1 MIFCYSAMNGL
12 SINSF
17 GRVRPCCVVTSMRTL
32 TGTPGVTETYDLDWV
47 NTYPHIMKETGWFG
61 WKPKIQEAKHV
72 QDLINDVLL
81 CEMRNDLKND
91 IRPDICNRCFPV
103 EDQGGTSFRQNYN
116 IDHKDVAD
124 YDAVGEHGVIK
135 DLKSITYLDLTL
147 GNTCNLQCK
156 TCNPWS
162 SHNWLKEVQE
172 LPHQNFEK
180 RRVNEDQPEGD
191 RQQDDFDVVER
202 GTKMPWY
209 KRAFA
214 ENFFDPLLPTVRTI
228 NFLGGEPLV
237 VKEHDMWLDRI
248 VKKGWAG
255 NKTLQYTSNGTTI
268 PNRLIDVWSQF
279 ERVNLGISIDA
290 IGDMAYYVRHPS
302 NWRKVEENFDKLRI
316 RCARDAKQIYCQLH
330 TTISSLNIIN
340 IQDVYDFS
348 YKQYRLWHYWDDE
361 KKRQHGY
368 INILPHINIVDY
380 HKFYH
385 VRHMPEE
392 LKEQACQ
399 AVDDTYNKY
408 KDRIQN
414 DWEQNNLENLNNLKQ
429 SIMQERDPEMWKQ
442 FVEVQIASDK
452 FRGLNG
458 QDYIPWFKDYV
469 YS

>member
-191 RQQDDFDVVER
+191 RQQDDFDVVDESNLQRQVLFGMDQIGKPKLNAAKER
-202 GTKMPWY
+202 LKKLNPYTQFELYEVALSSENALDIMKNYDIIVDGTDNFPTRYLVNDACVILNKPNVYGSIYRFDGQISIFNY
-209 KRAFA
+209 KEGPCYRCLYPAPPPPNLVPSCA
-214 ENFFDPLLPTVRTI
+214 EGGVLGVLPGIIGTMQANEVIKLILGIGNPMKNRFLLFDALTFEFNELKIQKNEDCVACGNNPTI
-228 NFLGGEPLV
+228 
-237 VKEHDMWLDRI
+237 
-248 VKKGWAG
+248 KK
-255 NKTLQYTSNGTTI
+255 
-268 PNRLIDVWSQF
+268 LID
-279 ERVNLGISIDA
+279 
-290 IGDMAYYVRHPS
+290 
-302 NWRKVEENFDKLRI
+302 
-316 RCARDAKQIYCQLH
+316 
-330 TTISSLNIIN
+330 
-340 IQDVYDFS
+340 
-348 YKQYRLWHYWDDE
+348 YKQFCGIESANTKIEYSDVSVNELD
-361 KKRQHGY
+361 K
-368 INILPHINIVDY
+368 I
-380 HKFYH
+380 
-385 VRHMPEE
+385 
-392 LKEQACQ
+392 LKE
-399 AVDDTYNKY
+399 NSLGKKY
-408 KDRIQN
+408 HNYK
-414 DWEQNNLENLNNLKQ
+414 
-429 SIMQERDPEMWKQ
+429 S
-442 FVEVQIASDK
+442 
-452 FRGLNG
+452 
-458 QDYIPWFKDYV
+458 
-469 YS
+469 